1 MERGHVGATG
11 GPSGSAS
18 QSGCVQFC
26 KFIRLNIY
34 DLCIFLDL
42 RQTSIKFAQKTSHL
56 LKERDQ
62 PGGYIT
68 PGRKISSLRR
78 VGLKTIK

>member
-1 MERGHVGATG
+1 M
-11 GPSGSAS
+11 
-18 QSGCVQFC
+18 
-26 KFIRLNIY
+26 KFL
-34 DLCIFLDL
+34 
-42 RQTSIKFAQKTSHL
+42 KTSHL

-78 VGLKTIK
+78 VDLKKKKKAKIKSKIKKKKKKGR

>member
-34 DLCIFLDL
+34 DLCIFLDI
-42 RQTSIKFAQKTSHL
+42 RQTSIKFAEKPLIYSRR
-56 LKERDQ
+56 E
-62 PGGYIT
+62 
-68 PGRKISSLRR
+68 ISQ
-78 VGLKTIK
+78 VGT